1 MNTADY
7 LLETGIDNH
16 IALLS
21 NKSEYR
27 YSDLKSASIKLS
39 EALLALGVK
48 PQDRVGLLGANSLFW
63 TAAYLAILK
72 LGAIAIP
79 FSVTT
84 TPDQLQKKQ
93 KFVRCEVF
101 CLEKRYYRRL
111 QEGLPRNTPLIF
123 EDKLNEPA
131 ANTWDTL
138 PTIEDETCDAV
149 YLFTSGTTARPRVV
163 RLTHRNIQANTDSI
177 VDYLALTANDRIMAF
192 LPFHYCFGTSLL
204 HTHLRVGGSVV
215 TSRLLYP
222 ETVLD
227 QLAET
232 ACTGIAGVPSVYQT
246 LLRNT
251 TFPQRELKSLKKIQ
265 QAGGKLQKVLIQEL
279 IDAAPDADV
288 YIMYGQTEATAR
300 LSYLPPSLLDT
311 KLGSVGTGI
320 PGVKLEVRNDAGDI
334 VKPGVGDIGE
344 IIAWGDNISP
354 GYLDNPEANAKKF
367 VDGALHT
374 SDLATID
381 EDGYIYIVDRKGDFI
396 KSYGHRVSSQEIESN
411 ILEIQ
416 EVVSAA
422 AIGVPDLIKGEAI
435 HVFVTLRTDSSLSPQ
450 DVIAHCK
457 QKFVQHLVP
466 SEVTILKSLPI
477 NSNGKIVKSTLKQQ
491 LESPAS

>member
-7 LLETGIDNH
+7 LLEAGSNNQ

-21 NKSEYR
+21 HKSEYS
-27 YSDLKSASIKLS
+27 YSDLKTASAQVAETLLS
-39 EALLALGVK
+39 LGVG
-48 PQDRVGLLGANSLFW
+48 PNDRVGLLGVNSLFW
-63 TAAYLAILK
+63 IAAYLAIMK
-72 LGAIAIP
+72 IGAIVVP

-84 TPDQLQKKQ
+84 TSEQLQNRL
-93 KFVRCEVF
+93 KFIQCKMF
-101 CLEKRYYRRL
+101 CLEKRYYHRL
-111 QEGLPRNTPLIF
+111 KQGFPDNATLIF
-123 EDKLNEPA
+123 EDALKTHPGKSWE
-131 ANTWDTL
+131 TL
-138 PTIEDETCDAV
+138 PTFADDTKDAI
-149 YLFTSGTTARPRVV
+149 YLFTSGTTDLPRVV

-177 VDYLALTANDRIMAF
+177 VDYLELTADDRIMAF

-227 QLAET
+227 QLEGT
-232 ACTGIAGVPSVYQT
+232 GCTGIAGVPSVYQT

-279 IDAAPDADV
+279 IDAAPNSDV

-320 PGVKLEVRNDAGDI
+320 PGVKLAVQNENGNAVQ
-334 VKPGVGDIGE
+334 PGEIGE

-354 GYLDNPEANAKKF
+354 GYLDYPEATAKKF
-367 VDGALHT
+367 VNGALHT
-374 SDLATID
+374 SDLATVD
-381 EDGYIYIVDRKGDFI
+381 EDGYIFIVDRKGDFI

-411 ILEIQ
+411 VLEIQ
-416 EVVSAA
+416 DIVSAA
-422 AIGVPDLIKGEAI
+422 AIGVPDLVKGEAI
-435 HVFVTLRTDSSLSPQ
+435 HVFVTLRSGSTLSAQ
-450 DVIAHCK
+450 DVITYCK
-457 QKFVQHLVP
+457 QKTVHHMVP
-466 SEVTILKSLPI
+466 SEVTVLKNLPI
-477 NSNGKIVKSTLKQQ
+477 NSNGKIVKSVLAQQ
-491 LESPAS
+491 LESLQK